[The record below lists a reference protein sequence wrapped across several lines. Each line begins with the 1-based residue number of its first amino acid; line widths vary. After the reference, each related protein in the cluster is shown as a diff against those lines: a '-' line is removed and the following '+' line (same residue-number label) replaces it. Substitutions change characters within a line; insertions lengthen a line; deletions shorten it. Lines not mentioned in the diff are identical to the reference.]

1 METTTTHTAAHAAIT
16 GQPAQ
21 AGARELLVFGL
32 GQEEYALDIGLVQEI
47 RGYGAVTRVANAPA
61 FLKGFIHLRGSI
73 VPLLDLRIAL
83 GQAEPAYDASTV
95 VIILIFAHGAT
106 GIVVDRVADV
116 VPLAPAQLKPP
127 PQLHGSAMAGHVTAI
142 GTLDE
147 RMLIV
152 LDMGSLLTGLGMHA
166 TGKLAA

>member
-1 METTTTHTAAHAAIT
+1 METTTTHATAA

-32 GQEEYALDIGLVQEI
+32 GKEEYAIDIALVQEI
-47 RGYGAVTRVANAPA
+47 RGIGAVTTIANAPA
-61 FLKGFIHLRGSI
+61 FLMGLIHLRGSI

-83 GQAEPAYDASTV
+83 GQTDPAYDASTV
-95 VIILIFAHGAT
+95 AIILVFPHGAT

-152 LDMGSLLTGLGMHA
+152 LDMDSLLAGLGMHA
-166 TGKLAA
+166 TDKLAA

>member
-1 METTTTHTAAHAAIT
+1 METTTTHAAAASQL
-16 GQPAQ
+16 GQAD
-21 AGARELLVFGL
+21 ARELLVFGL
-32 GQEEYALDIGLVQEI
+32 GKEEYAIDIGLVQEI
-47 RGYGAVTRVANAPA
+47 RGYGAVTRIASAPA

-73 VPLLDLRIAL
+73 VPLVDLRISL

-116 VPLAPAQLKPP
+116 VQLAPAQIKPP

-152 LDMGSLLTGLGMHA
+152 LDMDSLLSGMGMHA
-166 TGKLAA
+166 GGKLAA

>member
-1 METTTTHTAAHAAIT
+1 METTTTHAAAA

-21 AGARELLVFGL
+21 ARARELLVFGL
-32 GQEEYALDIGLVQEI
+32 GKEEYAIDIGLVQEI
-47 RGYGAVTRVANAPA
+47 RGYGAVTHMANAPA

-73 VPLLDLRIAL
+73 VPLIDLRIAL

-116 VPLAPAQLKPP
+116 VPAQPGAAAAP
-127 PQLHGSAMAGHVTAI
+127 
-142 GTLDE
+142 
-147 RMLIV
+147 
-152 LDMGSLLTGLGMHA
+152 
-166 TGKLAA
+166 

>member
-1 METTTTHTAAHAAIT
+1 METTTTHAAVR

-21 AGARELLVFGL
+21 AGSRQLLVFGL
-32 GQEEYALDIGLVQEI
+32 GKEEYALDIGLVQEM
-47 RGYGAVTRVANAPA
+47 RSYGAVTRIANAPA
-61 FLKGFIHLRGSI
+61 FLKGFIHLRASI

-83 GQAEPAYDASTV
+83 GRAEPAYDASTV
-95 VIILIFAHGAT
+95 VIILIFAHGVT

-152 LDMGSLLTGLGMHA
+152 LDINSLLASLGMH
-166 TGKLAA
+166 TPGKLAA

>member
-1 METTTTHTAAHAAIT
+1 METTTTHAAAAS
-16 GQPAQ
+16 QLAQ

-32 GQEEYALDIGLVQEI
+32 GNEEYAIDIGLVQEI
-47 RGYGAVTRVANAPA
+47 RGYGAVTHMANAPA
-61 FLKGFIHLRGSI
+61 FLKGFIHLRGNI
-73 VPLLDLRIAL
+73 VPLIDLRIAL

-116 VPLAPAQLKPP
+116 VPLAPAQIKPP

-142 GTLDE
+142 GSLDE

-152 LDMGSLLTGLGMHA
+152 LDMNSLLSGLGVQA

>member
-1 METTTTHTAAHAAIT
+1 METITTHAAAA
-16 GQPAQ
+16 GQPVQ

-32 GQEEYALDIGLVQEI
+32 GQEEYAIDIGLVQEI
-47 RGYGAVTRVANAPA
+47 RGYGAVTRMANAPA

-73 VPLLDLRIAL
+73 VPLVDLRISL
-83 GQAEPAYDASTV
+83 GHAEPVYDASTV

-116 VPLAPAQLKPP
+116 VPLAPAQIKPP

-142 GTLDE
+142 GTLD
-147 RMLIV
+147 
-152 LDMGSLLTGLGMHA
+152 
-166 TGKLAA
+166 

>member
-1 METTTTHTAAHAAIT
+1 METITTHAAAAS
-16 GQPAQ
+16 QLAQ
-21 AGARELLVFGL
+21 ADARELLVFGL
-32 GQEEYALDIGLVQEI
+32 AKEEYAIDIGLVQEI
-47 RGYGAVTRVANAPA
+47 RGYGAVTHIANAPA

-142 GTLDE
+142 GALDE

-152 LDMGSLLTGLGMHA
+152 LDMDSLLSGMGMHA
-166 TGKLAA
+166 GGKLAA

>member
-1 METTTTHTAAHAAIT
+1 METTTTHAAAAS
-16 GQPAQ
+16 QLAQ

-32 GQEEYALDIGLVQEI
+32 GNEEYAIDIGLVQEI
-47 RGYGAVTRVANAPA
+47 RGYGAVTHMANAPA
-61 FLKGFIHLRGSI
+61 FHKGFIHLRGSI
-73 VPLLDLRIAL
+73 VPLIDLRIAL

-116 VPLAPAQLKPP
+116 VPLAPAQIKPP

-142 GTLDE
+142 GSLDE

-152 LDMGSLLTGLGMHA
+152 LDMNSLLSGLGVQA

>member
-1 METTTTHTAAHAAIT
+1 METTTTHAAAAS
-16 GQPAQ
+16 QLAQ

-32 GQEEYALDIGLVQEI
+32 GNEEYAIDIGLVQEI
-47 RGYGAVTRVANAPA
+47 RGYGAVTRIANAPA

-73 VPLLDLRIAL
+73 VPLIDLRIAL
-83 GQAEPAYDASTV
+83 GQAAPAYDASTV

-116 VPLAPAQLKPP
+116 VPLMPAQLKPP

-142 GTLDE
+142 GSLDE
-147 RMLIV
+147 RLLIV
-152 LDMGSLLTGLGMHA
+152 LDMDSLLSGLGMPA

>member
-1 METTTTHTAAHAAIT
+1 METTTTHAAAAS
-16 GQPAQ
+16 QLVQ

-32 GQEEYALDIGLVQEI
+32 GNEEYAIDIGLVQEI
-47 RGYGAVTRVANAPA
+47 RGYGAVTRMANAPA

-73 VPLLDLRIAL
+73 VPLIDLRIAL

-116 VPLAPAQLKPP
+116 VPLAPAQIKPP

-142 GTLDE
+142 GSLDE

-152 LDMGSLLTGLGMHA
+152 LDMDSLLSGLGVQA

>member
-1 METTTTHTAAHAAIT
+1 METTTTHAAAAS
-16 GQPAQ
+16 QLAQ
-21 AGARELLVFGL
+21 ADARELLVFGL
-32 GQEEYALDIGLVQEI
+32 GKEEYAIDIGLVQEI
-47 RGYGAVTRVANAPA
+47 RGYGAVTRIADAPA

-73 VPLLDLRIAL
+73 VPLVDLRISL

-116 VPLAPAQLKPP
+116 VQLAPAQIKPP

-142 GTLDE
+142 GALDE

-152 LDMGSLLTGLGMHA
+152 LDMDSLLSGMGMHA
-166 TGKLAA
+166 GGKLAA

>member
-1 METTTTHTAAHAAIT
+1 MEITTTHAAAAS
-16 GQPAQ
+16 QPAQ

-32 GQEEYALDIGLVQEI
+32 GNEEYAIDIGLVQEI
-47 RGYGAVTRVANAPA
+47 RGYGAVTRMANAPA

-73 VPLLDLRIAL
+73 VPLIDLRIAL

-127 PQLHGSAMAGHVTAI
+127 PQLHGSAMASHVTAI
-142 GTLDE
+142 GSLDE

-152 LDMGSLLTGLGMHA
+152 LDMNSLLSGLGVQA

>member
-1 METTTTHTAAHAAIT
+1 METTTTHAAVHAAVT
-16 GQPAQ
+16 GQAAP

-32 GQEEYALDIGLVQEI
+32 GNEEYAIDIGLVQEI
-47 RGYGAVTRVANAPA
+47 RGIGAVTRIANAPA
-61 FLKGFIHLRGSI
+61 FLMGFIHLRGSI
-73 VPLLDLRIAL
+73 VPLIDLRIAL

-116 VPLAPAQLKPP
+116 VPLTPAQLKPP

-142 GTLDE
+142 GSLDE
-147 RMLIV
+147 RLLIV
-152 LDMGSLLTGLGMHA
+152 LDMDSLLSGLGMPG

>member
-1 METTTTHTAAHAAIT
+1 METITTHAAAAS
-16 GQPAQ
+16 QLAQ
-21 AGARELLVFGL
+21 ADARELLVFGL
-32 GQEEYALDIGLVQEI
+32 GKEEYAIDIGLVQEI
-47 RGYGAVTRVANAPA
+47 RGYGAVTRIANAPA

-73 VPLLDLRIAL
+73 VPLVDLRIAL

-116 VPLAPAQLKPP
+116 VPLAPAQIKPR

-142 GTLDE
+142 GALDE

-152 LDMGSLLTGLGMHA
+152 LDIDSLLAGMGMHA
-166 TGKLAA
+166 GGKLAA

>member
-1 METTTTHTAAHAAIT
+1 METTTTHAAAAS
-16 GQPAQ
+16 QLAQ
-21 AGARELLVFGL
+21 ADARELLVFGL
-32 GQEEYALDIGLVQEI
+32 GKEEYAIDIGLVQEI
-47 RGYGAVTRVANAPA
+47 RGYGAVTRIASAPA

-73 VPLLDLRIAL
+73 VPLVDLRISL

-116 VPLAPAQLKPP
+116 VQLAPAQIKPP

-142 GTLDE
+142 GALDE

-152 LDMGSLLTGLGMHA
+152 LDMDSLLSGMGMHA
-166 TGKLAA
+166 GGKLAA

>member
-1 METTTTHTAAHAAIT
+1 METTTTHSAAAS
-16 GQPAQ
+16 QLAQ

-32 GQEEYALDIGLVQEI
+32 GNEEYAIDIGLVQEI
-47 RGYGAVTRVANAPA
+47 RGYGAVTRIANAPA

-73 VPLLDLRIAL
+73 VPLIDLRIAL
-83 GQAEPAYDASTV
+83 GQAAPAYDASTV

-116 VPLAPAQLKPP
+116 VPLAPAQIKPP

-142 GTLDE
+142 GSLDE

-152 LDMGSLLTGLGMHA
+152 LDMNSLLSGLGVQA

>member
-1 METTTTHTAAHAAIT
+1 METSTTHAAPT
-16 GQPAQ
+16 SQLAQ

-32 GQEEYALDIGLVQEI
+32 GREEYAIDIGLVQEI
-47 RGYGAVTRVANAPA
+47 RGYGAVTRIANAPA

-73 VPLLDLRIAL
+73 VPLADLRISL

-95 VIILIFAHGAT
+95 VIILIFAQGAT

-127 PQLHGSAMAGHVTAI
+127 PRLDGSAMAGHVTAI

-152 LDMGSLLTGLGMHA
+152 LDMASLLAGMGMHA
-166 TGKLAA
+166 GGKLAA

>member
-1 METTTTHTAAHAAIT
+1 METSTTHAAPT
-16 GQPAQ
+16 SQPAQ

-32 GQEEYALDIGLVQEI
+32 GREEYAIDIGLVQEI
-47 RGYGAVTRVANAPA
+47 RGYGAVTRIANAPA

-73 VPLLDLRIAL
+73 VPLADLRISL

-116 VPLAPAQLKPP
+116 VPLAPAQLKAPP
-127 PQLHGSAMAGHVTAI
+127 RLDGSAMAGHVTAI

-152 LDMGSLLTGLGMHA
+152 LDMASLLAGMGMHA
-166 TGKLAA
+166 GGKLAA

>member
-1 METTTTHTAAHAAIT
+1 MEITTTHAATAS
-16 GQPAQ
+16 QPAQ

-32 GQEEYALDIGLVQEI
+32 GNEEYAIDIGLVQEI
-47 RGYGAVTRVANAPA
+47 RGYGAVTRMANAPA

-73 VPLLDLRIAL
+73 VPLIDLRIAL

-127 PQLHGSAMAGHVTAI
+127 PQLHGSAMASHVTAI
-142 GTLDE
+142 GSLDE

-152 LDMGSLLTGLGMHA
+152 LDMNSLLSGLGVQA

>member
-1 METTTTHTAAHAAIT
+1 METTTTHAAAHAAIT

-73 VPLLDLRIAL
+73 VPLVDLRISL
-83 GQAEPAYDASTV
+83 GHAEPVYDASTV

-116 VPLAPAQLKPP
+116 VPLAPA
-127 PQLHGSAMAGHVTAI
+127 
-142 GTLDE
+142 
-147 RMLIV
+147 
-152 LDMGSLLTGLGMHA
+152 
-166 TGKLAA
+166 

>member
-1 METTTTHTAAHAAIT
+1 METTTTHAAAASQLT
-16 GQPAQ
+16 Q

-32 GQEEYALDIGLVQEI
+32 GNEEYAIDIGLVQEI
-47 RGYGAVTRVANAPA
+47 RGYGAVTHMANAPA

-73 VPLLDLRIAL
+73 VPLIDLRIAL
-83 GQAEPAYDASTV
+83 GQAEPVYDASTV
-95 VIILIFAHGAT
+95 VIILIFEHGAT

-116 VPLAPAQLKPP
+116 VPLAPAQIKPP

-142 GTLDE
+142 GSLDE

-152 LDMGSLLTGLGMHA
+152 LDMNSLLSGLGVQA

>member
-1 METTTTHTAAHAAIT
+1 METTTTHAAAAS
-16 GQPAQ
+16 QLAQ

-32 GQEEYALDIGLVQEI
+32 GNEEYAIDIGLVQEI
-47 RGYGAVTRVANAPA
+47 RGYGAVTHMANAPA

-73 VPLLDLRIAL
+73 VPLVDLRIAL

-95 VIILIFAHGAT
+95 VIILVFAHGAT

-116 VPLAPAQLKPP
+116 VPLAPAQIKPP

-142 GTLDE
+142 GSLDE

-152 LDMGSLLTGLGMHA
+152 LDMNSLLSGLGVQA

>member
-1 METTTTHTAAHAAIT
+1 METTTTHAAAA

-32 GQEEYALDIGLVQEI
+32 SREEYAVDIGLVQEI
-47 RGYGAVTRVANAPA
+47 RGYGAVTRIANAPA

-73 VPLLDLRIAL
+73 VPLIDLRIAL

-116 VPLAPAQLKPP
+116 VPLAPAQIKPP

-142 GTLDE
+142 GSLDE

-152 LDMGSLLTGLGMHA
+152 LDMNSLLSGLGVQA

>member
-1 METTTTHTAAHAAIT
+1 METTTTHAAAAS
-16 GQPAQ
+16 QLAQ
-21 AGARELLVFGL
+21 ADARELLVFGL
-32 GQEEYALDIGLVQEI
+32 GKEEYAIDIGLVQEI
-47 RGYGAVTRVANAPA
+47 RGYGAVTRIANAPA

-73 VPLLDLRIAL
+73 VPLIDLRIAL

-95 VIILIFAHGAT
+95 VIILIFAQGAT

-116 VPLAPAQLKPP
+116 VPLAPAQLKAPP
-127 PQLHGSAMAGHVTAI
+127 RLDGSAMAGHVTAI

-152 LDMGSLLTGLGMHA
+152 LDMASLLAGMGMHA
-166 TGKLAA
+166 GGKLAA

>member
-1 METTTTHTAAHAAIT
+1 METTTTHAAAAS
-16 GQPAQ
+16 QPAQ

-32 GQEEYALDIGLVQEI
+32 GNEEYAIDIGLVQEI
-47 RGYGAVTRVANAPA
+47 RGYGAVTHMANAPA

-73 VPLLDLRIAL
+73 VPLIDLRIAL

-116 VPLAPAQLKPP
+116 VPLAPAQIKPP

-142 GTLDE
+142 GSLDE

-152 LDMGSLLTGLGMHA
+152 LDMNSLLSGLGVQA

>member
-1 METTTTHTAAHAAIT
+1 MKTTTTHAAAAN
-16 GQPAQ
+16 QPAQ

-32 GQEEYALDIGLVQEI
+32 GNEEYAIDIGLVQEI
-47 RGYGAVTRVANAPA
+47 RGYGAVTRMANAPA

-73 VPLLDLRIAL
+73 VPLIDLRIAL

-116 VPLAPAQLKPP
+116 VPLAPAQIKPP

-142 GTLDE
+142 GSLDE

-152 LDMGSLLTGLGMHA
+152 LDMNSLLSGLGVQA

>member
-1 METTTTHTAAHAAIT
+1 METSTTHAAPT
-16 GQPAQ
+16 SQLAQ

-32 GQEEYALDIGLVQEI
+32 GREEYAIDIGLVQEI
-47 RGYGAVTRVANAPA
+47 RGYGAVTRIANAPA

-73 VPLLDLRIAL
+73 VPLADLRISL

-127 PQLHGSAMAGHVTAI
+127 PRLDGSAMAGHVTAI

-152 LDMGSLLTGLGMHA
+152 LDMDSLLSGMGMHA
-166 TGKLAA
+166 GGKLAA

>member
-1 METTTTHTAAHAAIT
+1 METTTTHAAAAS
-16 GQPAQ
+16 QLAQ

-32 GQEEYALDIGLVQEI
+32 GKEEYAIDIGLVQEI
-47 RGYGAVTRVANAPA
+47 RGYGAVTRIANAPA

-142 GTLDE
+142 GSLDE
-147 RMLIV
+147 RLLIV
-152 LDMGSLLTGLGMHA
+152 LDMDSLLSGLGMPA

>member
-1 METTTTHTAAHAAIT
+1 METSTTHAAPT
-16 GQPAQ
+16 SQLAQ

-32 GQEEYALDIGLVQEI
+32 GREEYAIDIGLVQEI
-47 RGYGAVTRVANAPA
+47 RGYGAVTRIANAPA

-73 VPLLDLRIAL
+73 VPLADLRIAL

-95 VIILIFAHGAT
+95 VIILIFAQGAT

-116 VPLAPAQLKPP
+116 VPLAPAQLKAPP
-127 PQLHGSAMAGHVTAI
+127 RLDGSAMAGHVTAI

-152 LDMGSLLTGLGMHA
+152 LDMASLLAGMGMHA
-166 TGKLAA
+166 GGKLAA

>member
-1 METTTTHTAAHAAIT
+1 METTTTHAAAAS
-16 GQPAQ
+16 QLAQ
-21 AGARELLVFGL
+21 ADARELLVFGL
-32 GQEEYALDIGLVQEI
+32 GKEEYAIDIGLVQEI
-47 RGYGAVTRVANAPA
+47 RGYGAVTRIASAPA

-73 VPLLDLRIAL
+73 VPLVDLRISL

-95 VIILIFAHGAT
+95 VIILIFAQGAT

-116 VPLAPAQLKPP
+116 VQLAPAQIKPP

-152 LDMGSLLTGLGMHA
+152 LDMDSLLSGMGMHA
-166 TGKLAA
+166 GGKLAA

>member
-1 METTTTHTAAHAAIT
+1 MEITTTHAATAS
-16 GQPAQ
+16 QPAQ

-32 GQEEYALDIGLVQEI
+32 GNEEYAIDIGLVQEI
-47 RGYGAVTRVANAPA
+47 RGYGAVTRMANAPA

-73 VPLLDLRIAL
+73 VPLIDLRIAL

-116 VPLAPAQLKPP
+116 VPLAPAQIKPP

-142 GTLDE
+142 GSLDE

-152 LDMGSLLTGLGMHA
+152 LDMNSLLSGLGVQA

>member
-1 METTTTHTAAHAAIT
+1 METTTTHAAAAS
-16 GQPAQ
+16 QLAQ

-32 GQEEYALDIGLVQEI
+32 GNEEYAIDIGLVQEI
-47 RGYGAVTRVANAPA
+47 RGYGAVTRIANAPA

-73 VPLLDLRIAL
+73 VPLIDLRIAL

-116 VPLAPAQLKPP
+116 VPLMPAQLKPP

-142 GTLDE
+142 GSLDE
-147 RMLIV
+147 RLLIV
-152 LDMGSLLTGLGMHA
+152 LDMDSLLSGLGMPA

>member
-1 METTTTHTAAHAAIT
+1 METTTTHSAAAS
-16 GQPAQ
+16 QLAQ

-32 GQEEYALDIGLVQEI
+32 GNEEYAIDIGLVQEI
-47 RGYGAVTRVANAPA
+47 RGYGAVTRIANAPA

-73 VPLLDLRIAL
+73 VPLIDLRIAL

-116 VPLAPAQLKPP
+116 VPLAPAQIKPP

-142 GTLDE
+142 GSLDE

-152 LDMGSLLTGLGMHA
+152 LDMNSLLSGLGVQA

>member
-1 METTTTHTAAHAAIT
+1 METSTTHAAPT
-16 GQPAQ
+16 SQLAQ
-21 AGARELLVFGL
+21 AGAPELLVFGL
-32 GQEEYALDIGLVQEI
+32 GREEYAIDIGLVQEI
-47 RGYGAVTRVANAPA
+47 RGYGAVTRIANAPA

-73 VPLLDLRIAL
+73 VPLADLRIAL

-127 PQLHGSAMAGHVTAI
+127 PRLDGSAMAGHVTAI

-152 LDMGSLLTGLGMHA
+152 LDMASLLAGMGMHA
-166 TGKLAA
+166 GGKLAA

>member
-1 METTTTHTAAHAAIT
+1 METTTTHAAAASQLT
-16 GQPAQ
+16 Q

-32 GQEEYALDIGLVQEI
+32 GKEEYAIDIGLVQEI
-47 RGYGAVTRVANAPA
+47 RGYGAVTRIANAPA

-73 VPLLDLRIAL
+73 VPLIDLRIAL

-116 VPLAPAQLKPP
+116 VPLAPAQIKPP

-142 GTLDE
+142 GSLDE

-152 LDMGSLLTGLGMHA
+152 LDMDSLLSGLGMQA